1 MTLDDFIEVKSRKS
15 KKQQQ
20 QEQPQAAAWT
30 KILPIVCNGRTG

>member
-20 QEQPQAAAWT
+20 QQQVAAW
-30 KILPIVCNGRTG
+30 INLLPIVCNGRTG